1 MFQRTEF
8 SGFLHKQRGV
18 LPLMA
23 LLSLAFPLVAGSA
36 WGQSAKREPPILFKE
51 AIPVPI
57 NASNT
62 TGGLYSFDISWV
74 DQTTQTYYLADRS
87 NQAIDVVDA
96 KTDTFIAQISATPP
110 FAGFNANGELAGP
123 NGVLTANGCII
134 ATDAGNRV
142 VSFTAGGAQVS
153 DVHITSDPGRADE
166 LAFDPKDNLLLVT
179 TPEPS
184 GSPPTPSPF
193 ATLITLGAGCT
204 LSVGT
209 SIQYT
214 FATNGAEQPV
224 WDPATQ
230 RFFQSIPGTTPA
242 TQGALL
248 RINPLTAIIE
258 AIYAVFSCEPA
269 GLALNPTN
277 NTLLLGCSTT
287 FDTAGNPWSGTDPN
301 TAMPQQ
307 QIFGT
312 DGLLQTVVPGPGS
325 SDEVWYNGGDDHFY
339 TGSSSSP
346 FAPSVIV
353 AGATSVSQGAA
364 ILGVIDGTS
373 QKLDQ
378 LVPTFNVPA
387 VAPTTGPPP
396 GHPAGSAHSVA
407 ANQNNNHVFV
417 PLAANNAYPGCLT
430 GCIAVYTRSD
440 VYDTDASE

>member
-1 MFQRTEF
+1 MFQRTKF
-8 SGFLHKQRGV
+8 YTLFRRRRRV
-18 LPLMA
+18 LTLLAAISPA
-23 LLSLAFPLVAGSA
+23 LLLIATSAVAQRA
-36 WGQSAKREPPILFKE
+36 HREPPVLFQE
-51 AIPVPI
+51 AVPIPVD
-57 NASNT
+57 AANT

-87 NQAIDVVDA
+87 NFAIDVVDA
-96 KTDTFIAQISATPP
+96 KTNTFITQVSATPP
-110 FAGFNANGELAGP
+110 FAGASPGGAQLSGP

-166 LAFDPKDNLLLVT
+166 LAFDPKDNLLLVI
-179 TPEPS
+179 TPFPNATS
-184 GSPPTPSPF
+184 NPPSPF
-193 ATLITLGAGCT
+193 GTLVQVNTACV

-209 SIQYT
+209 SIPFP
-214 FATNGAEQPV
+214 FATNGAEQPA
-224 WDPATQ
+224 WDPDTQ
-230 RFFQSIPGTTPA
+230 RFFVSIPSTTPA

-248 RINPLTAIIE
+248 RINPLTATIE

-301 TAMPQQ
+301 TAMPLQ

-312 DGLLQTVVPGPGS
+312 DGLLQAVVPGPGS

-353 AGATSVSQGAA
+353 SGATAVSQGAA

-373 QKLDQ
+373 QSLDQ

-387 VAPTTGPPP
+387 TSS
-396 GHPAGSAHSVA
+396 HPAGTAHSVA
-407 ANQNNNHVFV
+407 ANASNNHVFV

-440 VYDTDASE
+440 VDKTGAND